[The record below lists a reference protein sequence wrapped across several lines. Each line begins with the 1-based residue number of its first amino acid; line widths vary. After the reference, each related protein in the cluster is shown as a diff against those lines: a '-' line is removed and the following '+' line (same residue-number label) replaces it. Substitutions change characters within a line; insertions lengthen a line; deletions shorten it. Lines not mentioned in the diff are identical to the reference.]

1 MSKPGRRRVLKGEAA
16 IRRAKFQPAIKFAAV
31 VALLR
36 PLPLSADVISQ
47 TNAQGQQVV
56 IQRDAIVVK
65 QDPAAIIYKHFDLKE
80 RRIVKAT
87 LQESSLPYS
96 ISRSAPDN
104 RRQIVD
110 QWRRF
115 GFTATVTD
123 ASGKS
128 SQISDAYIDFYPPG
142 GQGSLL
148 EALPAETHLPVLF
161 SDGSSDYLD
170 FGDIT
175 RVEFTGN
182 HVRIT
187 LSSGQV
193 KEGQFMMPTSQP
205 AEARVL
211 GVTDKY
217 DPTSEDTFDFS
228 VPLARV
234 RQIDF
239 QQ

>member
-1 MSKPGRRRVLKGEAA
+1 MA
-16 IRRAKFQPAIKFAAV
+16 
-31 VALLR
+31 ALLA

-47 TNAQGQQVV
+47 INAQGQQVV
-56 IQRDAIVVK
+56 VQRDAIVVK
-65 QDPAAIIYKHFDLKE
+65 QDSATIIYKHFDLKE

-87 LQESSLPYS
+87 LQESSLPYQ

-115 GFTATVTD
+115 GFTANVTD
-123 ASGKS
+123 ISGKT
-128 SQISDAYIDFYPPG
+128 SQISDTYIDFYPPG

-148 EALPAETHLPVLF
+148 ESVPAETHLPVQF

-170 FGDIT
+170 FGDIA
-175 RVEFTGN
+175 RIEFQGS
-182 HVRIT
+182 HVRVT

-193 KEGQFMMPTSQP
+193 KEGQFMMPTSHP

-217 DPTSEDTFDFS
+217 DAASEDVFDFS
-228 VPLARV
+228 IPLARV
-234 RQIDF
+234 KQIDF

>member
-1 MSKPGRRRVLKGEAA
+1 MA
-16 IRRAKFQPAIKFAAV
+16 
-31 VALLR
+31 ALLA

-47 TNAQGQQVV
+47 INSQGQQVV

-65 QDPAAIIYKHFDLKE
+65 QDSATIIYKHFDLKE

-87 LQESSLPYS
+87 LQESSLPYQ

-123 ASGKS
+123 TSGKTA
-128 SQISDAYIDFYPPG
+128 QISDAYIDFYPPG

-148 EALPAETHLPVLF
+148 EVLPAETHLPVQF
-161 SDGSSDYLD
+161 SDGSSDYID

-175 RVEFTGN
+175 RIEFQPN
-182 HVRIT
+182 HVRVT
-187 LSSGQV
+187 LTSGQV

-205 AEARVL
+205 AEARIL

-217 DPTSEDTFDFS
+217 DPASEDVFDFS
-228 VPLARV
+228 IPLARV

-239 QQ
+239 Q

>member
-1 MSKPGRRRVLKGEAA
+1 M
-16 IRRAKFQPAIKFAAV
+16 
-31 VALLR
+31 ALLA
-36 PLPLSADVISQ
+36 PLAVSADVISQ
-47 TNAQGQQVV
+47 INSQGQQVV

-65 QDPAAIIYKHFDLKE
+65 QDSATIIYKHFDLKE

-87 LQESSLPYS
+87 LQESSLPYT
-96 ISRSAPDN
+96 INRSAPDN

-110 QWRRF
+110 EWRHF

-123 ASGKS
+123 TSGKA

-142 GQGSLL
+142 GEGSLL

-161 SDGSSDYLD
+161 SDGSSDYID
-170 FGDIT
+170 FADIT
-175 RVEFTGN
+175 RVEFTRD

-187 LSSGQV
+187 LASGQV

-211 GVTDKY
+211 GITDKY
-217 DPTSEDTFDFS
+217 DPASVDVFDFS

-234 RQIDF
+234 KQIDF

>member
-1 MSKPGRRRVLKGEAA
+1 MLG
-16 IRRAKFQPAIKFAAV
+16 
-31 VALLR
+31 

-65 QDPAAIIYKHFDLKE
+65 QDSATIIYKHFDLKE

-87 LQESSLPYS
+87 LQESSLPYQ

-110 QWRRF
+110 EWRRF

-123 ASGKS
+123 TSGKT
-128 SQISDAYIDFYPPG
+128 SQISDAYLDFYPPG

-148 EALPAETHLPVLF
+148 EALPAETHLPIQF
-161 SDGSSDYLD
+161 SDGSSDYID
-170 FGDIT
+170 FADIA
-175 RVEFTGN
+175 RIEFQGN
-182 HVRIT
+182 HVRVT
-187 LSSGQV
+187 LGSGQV

-217 DPTSEDTFDFS
+217 DPASEDVFDFS
-228 VPLARV
+228 IPLARV
-234 RQIDF
+234 KQIDF

>member
-1 MSKPGRRRVLKGEAA
+1 MA
-16 IRRAKFQPAIKFAAV
+16 
-31 VALLR
+31 ALLA

-47 TNAQGQQVV
+47 TNSQGQQVV

-65 QDPAAIIYKHFDLKE
+65 QDSATIIYKHFDLKE

-87 LQESSLPYS
+87 LQESSLPYQ

-115 GFTATVTD
+115 GFTATASDT
-123 ASGKS
+123 SGKK

-148 EALPAETHLPVLF
+148 EALPAETHLPVQF
-161 SDGSSDYLD
+161 SDGSSDYID
-170 FGDIT
+170 FADIA
-175 RVEFTGN
+175 RIEFQGN
-182 HVRIT
+182 HLRVT
-187 LSSGQV
+187 LTSGQV

-205 AEARVL
+205 AEARFL

-217 DPTSEDTFDFS
+217 DPASEDVFDYS
-228 VPLARV
+228 IPLARV
-234 RQIDF
+234 KQIDF

>member
-1 MSKPGRRRVLKGEAA
+1 MTIFGALA
-16 IRRAKFQPAIKFAAV
+16 
-31 VALLR
+31 ALLA
-36 PLPLSADVISQ
+36 PLPLAADVISQ
-47 TNAQGQQVV
+47 VNQQGQQVV

-65 QDPAAIIYKHFDLKE
+65 QDSATIIYKHFDLKE

-87 LQESSLPYS
+87 LQESSLPYQ

-115 GFTATVTD
+115 GFTANVTD
-123 ASGKS
+123 TSGRT

-148 EALPAETHLPVLF
+148 ESLPAETHLPVLF
-161 SDGSSDYLD
+161 SDGSSDYID
-170 FGDIT
+170 FADIA
-175 RVEFTGN
+175 RIEFQGN
-182 HVRIT
+182 HVRLT
-187 LSSGQV
+187 LASGQV

-205 AEARVL
+205 AEARFL

-217 DPTSEDTFDFS
+217 DPASEDVFDFS
-228 VPLARV
+228 MPLARV
-234 RQIDF
+234 KQIDF
-239 QQ
+239 QP